1 MMVSAFTGCGF
12 DEDPL
17 QNRLNDIKNRIA
29 ALQSRIDEA
38 NKQVETLGLLTSGN
52 VVTSIDKNSD
62 GSYVLTYLDSKNEE
76 KTVVVAAMD
85 QLLNVPV
92 VGVRKDENGLYYW
105 TVTAG
110 GETKDITVDGQSV
123 PAAGRTPVISTDEQG
138 YWTVDGERILDS
150 AGNPIEATDGSAS
163 ILKSVTKDAEGNLS
177 ITLGDGS
184 QITIPVQN
192 SLNLSLSTSLNPTI
206 TNLGQELKIG
216 YDVTGSKADEAI
228 VAIAEAKS
236 VKAKLD
242 KTAKEVSVSFDSDFS
257 SGHLIMMATD
267 LDKATVLRPVFFN
280 KAKETKI
287 LISTADE
294 LVAFAQNVN
303 AQDGTENMDIYLE
316 KDIDISS
323 IKDWTPIGNGTFSG
337 TAVSGAAFKGTF
349 HGQNHTIKGMNI
361 TVPADAAK
369 GASYGLFGVL
379 DGATVKDLDIG
390 EGSSITSSAKLLT
403 CGGAIAGSV
412 VNSTVDHCTSSASF
426 DISGGTNNISQRFGG
441 IAGSVYSAG
450 EVIAQVTNSSNFG
463 IFKSV
468 NTTNS
473 KNGGTAFSIGGV
485 VGYAESASSALRV
498 MIKGCDNYGA
508 MNVQASRNAG
518 VVATLN
524 KNATVESCKNFADI
538 TNTDIKAS
546 NTRVAGI
553 VSALNAQTSAINCVN
568 KGKITFAVAGN
579 TTKGYAAGIV
589 GQTNDNSNVVEGCEN
604 YGEIRSDIFNATDA
618 TKRFIAS
625 IIANTNNKTITIRN
639 NKVGGKVG
647 PYSDESK
654 VVAITAENFA
664 DWIFF
669 TPKTQPS
676 IVSGNEFAGEV
687 LTKGI
692 ASADDFVEFAAA
704 VNAGASLEKWQD
716 AAGGINLLNDIDM
729 SSVKDWTPIGN
740 ATFAVVSNKLTVT
753 GPMFTGRFN
762 GQGYKIRNFKA
773 VSKVAETGGTFGLF
787 GVIGPGAVVEN
798 FIFESSCSLT
808 VQSPAKST
816 SHGLIAGLLYD
827 GTVRDVHSYAPMT
840 FQSKTGVK
848 NAAQFM
854 ALIGYVFTQNAEV
867 TIDSVDNFGEII
879 AENADGNNQ
888 GGANAFHIAGIVGF
902 STATVDTQHF
912 VTISDCSNEGNMT
925 SATCRTSGIC
935 AAANRR
941 TKMVNC
947 INKGNQLNS
956 CPGPDKGRIA
966 NIACNVANVSSMTG
980 CVNYG
985 DIISTTSARTAG
997 IANLSNNCEF
1007 TNCANYGNVQSDNK
1021 YRGLF
1026 WAYNNG
1032 LASWSSCVAGGTVG
1046 TYNDGKGVADE
1057 YTDAAKVNYLGVQGA
1072 SKTTLNDI
1080 TYLIG
1085 VKDPEPPVESNAKL
1099 KILFIGNSFTK
1110 DAVEHIPGL
1119 LAAAGIKDIKL
1130 YHMYYG
1136 GRRVYEYND
1145 GYTSS
1150 VDYHCYRCEN
1160 GATSWTDVTGHSLH
1174 EIVSS
1179 DKWDIVTIQEHT
1191 GRAVAWDWTASQKS
1205 AFQGLV
1211 DKIKA
1216 DCPDK
1221 TPDFYF
1227 IMSQAYHD
1235 MNKIATADRGQINFT
1250 TTEEMYNVIV
1260 GMTKKLMADIPFK
1273 DVIATGTCLQNLRT
1287 SDLNNGMCLTR
1298 DGYHMDYGISR
1309 YAAACMVF
1317 EKLISP
1323 SFDNV
1328 KLDKNTYRYGNSS
1341 TTSGSYS
1348 TPVTDANAPVALQA
1362 ARYAL
1367 QTPYQVTSMK

>member
-138 YWTVDGERILDS
+138 CWTVDGKRILDS
-150 AGNPIEATDGSAS
+150 AGNPIEAADGSAS
-163 ILKSVTKDAEGNLS
+163 ILKSVTKDADGNLS

-192 SLNLSLSTSLNPTI
+192 SLNLSLSTSLNLTI

-316 KDIDISS
+316 KDIDLSS

-390 EGSSITSSAKLLT
+390 EGSSITSSSKLLT

-426 DISGGTNNISQRFGG
+426 DISGGTDNISQRFGG

-625 IIANTNNKTITIRN
+625 IIANTNNK
-639 NKVGGKVG
+639 
-647 PYSDESK
+647 
-654 VVAITAENFA
+654 
-664 DWIFF
+664 
-669 TPKTQPS
+669 
-676 IVSGNEFAGEV
+676 
-687 LTKGI
+687 L
-692 ASADDFVEFAAA
+692 
-704 VNAGASLEKWQD
+704 SL
-716 AAGGINLLNDIDM
+716 I
-729 SSVKDWTPIGN
+729 
-740 ATFAVVSNKLTVT
+740 
-753 GPMFTGRFN
+753 
-762 GQGYKIRNFKA
+762 
-773 VSKVAETGGTFGLF
+773 
-787 GVIGPGAVVEN
+787 
-798 FIFESSCSLT
+798 
-808 VQSPAKST
+808 
-816 SHGLIAGLLYD
+816 
-827 GTVRDVHSYAPMT
+827 
-840 FQSKTGVK
+840 
-848 NAAQFM
+848 
-854 ALIGYVFTQNAEV
+854 
-867 TIDSVDNFGEII
+867 
-879 AENADGNNQ
+879 
-888 GGANAFHIAGIVGF
+888 HI
-902 STATVDTQHF
+902 
-912 VTISDCSNEGNMT
+912 
-925 SATCRTSGIC
+925 
-935 AAANRR
+935 
-941 TKMVNC
+941 
-947 INKGNQLNS
+947 
-956 CPGPDKGRIA
+956 
-966 NIACNVANVSSMTG
+966 
-980 CVNYG
+980 
-985 DIISTTSARTAG
+985 
-997 IANLSNNCEF
+997 
-1007 TNCANYGNVQSDNK
+1007 
-1021 YRGLF
+1021 
-1026 WAYNNG
+1026 
-1032 LASWSSCVAGGTVG
+1032 
-1046 TYNDGKGVADE
+1046 
-1057 YTDAAKVNYLGVQGA
+1057 
-1072 SKTTLNDI
+1072 
-1080 TYLIG
+1080 
-1085 VKDPEPPVESNAKL
+1085 
-1099 KILFIGNSFTK
+1099 
-1110 DAVEHIPGL
+1110 
-1119 LAAAGIKDIKL
+1119 
-1130 YHMYYG
+1130 
-1136 GRRVYEYND
+1136 
-1145 GYTSS
+1145 
-1150 VDYHCYRCEN
+1150 
-1160 GATSWTDVTGHSLH
+1160 
-1174 EIVSS
+1174 
-1179 DKWDIVTIQEHT
+1179 
-1191 GRAVAWDWTASQKS
+1191 
-1205 AFQGLV
+1205 
-1211 DKIKA
+1211 
-1216 DCPDK
+1216 
-1221 TPDFYF
+1221 
-1227 IMSQAYHD
+1227 
-1235 MNKIATADRGQINFT
+1235 
-1250 TTEEMYNVIV
+1250 
-1260 GMTKKLMADIPFK
+1260 
-1273 DVIATGTCLQNLRT
+1273 
-1287 SDLNNGMCLTR
+1287 
-1298 DGYHMDYGISR
+1298 
-1309 YAAACMVF
+1309 
-1317 EKLISP
+1317 
-1323 SFDNV
+1323 
-1328 KLDKNTYRYGNSS
+1328 
-1341 TTSGSYS
+1341 
-1348 TPVTDANAPVALQA
+1348 
-1362 ARYAL
+1362 
-1367 QTPYQVTSMK
+1367 

>member
-12 DEDPL
+12 DEDPF

-150 AGNPIEATDGSAS
+150 AGNPIEAADGSAS

-192 SLNLSLSTSLNPTI
+192 SLNLSLSTSLNLTI

-267 LDKATVLRPVFFN
+267 LDQATVLRPVFFN

-426 DISGGTNNISQRFGG
+426 DISGGTDNISQRFGG

-704 VNAGASLEKWQD
+704 VNADASLEKWQD
-716 AAGGINLLNDIDM
+716 AAG
-729 SSVKDWTPIGN
+729 
-740 ATFAVVSNKLTVT
+740 
-753 GPMFTGRFN
+753 
-762 GQGYKIRNFKA
+762 
-773 VSKVAETGGTFGLF
+773 
-787 GVIGPGAVVEN
+787 
-798 FIFESSCSLT
+798 
-808 VQSPAKST
+808 
-816 SHGLIAGLLYD
+816 
-827 GTVRDVHSYAPMT
+827 
-840 FQSKTGVK
+840 
-848 NAAQFM
+848 
-854 ALIGYVFTQNAEV
+854 
-867 TIDSVDNFGEII
+867 
-879 AENADGNNQ
+879 
-888 GGANAFHIAGIVGF
+888 
-902 STATVDTQHF
+902 
-912 VTISDCSNEGNMT
+912 
-925 SATCRTSGIC
+925 
-935 AAANRR
+935 
-941 TKMVNC
+941 
-947 INKGNQLNS
+947 
-956 CPGPDKGRIA
+956 
-966 NIACNVANVSSMTG
+966 
-980 CVNYG
+980 
-985 DIISTTSARTAG
+985 
-997 IANLSNNCEF
+997 
-1007 TNCANYGNVQSDNK
+1007 
-1021 YRGLF
+1021 
-1026 WAYNNG
+1026 
-1032 LASWSSCVAGGTVG
+1032 
-1046 TYNDGKGVADE
+1046 
-1057 YTDAAKVNYLGVQGA
+1057 
-1072 SKTTLNDI
+1072 
-1080 TYLIG
+1080 
-1085 VKDPEPPVESNAKL
+1085 
-1099 KILFIGNSFTK
+1099 
-1110 DAVEHIPGL
+1110 
-1119 LAAAGIKDIKL
+1119 
-1130 YHMYYG
+1130 
-1136 GRRVYEYND
+1136 
-1145 GYTSS
+1145 
-1150 VDYHCYRCEN
+1150 
-1160 GATSWTDVTGHSLH
+1160 
-1174 EIVSS
+1174 
-1179 DKWDIVTIQEHT
+1179 
-1191 GRAVAWDWTASQKS
+1191 
-1205 AFQGLV
+1205 
-1211 DKIKA
+1211 
-1216 DCPDK
+1216 
-1221 TPDFYF
+1221 
-1227 IMSQAYHD
+1227 
-1235 MNKIATADRGQINFT
+1235 
-1250 TTEEMYNVIV
+1250 
-1260 GMTKKLMADIPFK
+1260 
-1273 DVIATGTCLQNLRT
+1273 
-1287 SDLNNGMCLTR
+1287 
-1298 DGYHMDYGISR
+1298 
-1309 YAAACMVF
+1309 
-1317 EKLISP
+1317 
-1323 SFDNV
+1323 
-1328 KLDKNTYRYGNSS
+1328 
-1341 TTSGSYS
+1341 
-1348 TPVTDANAPVALQA
+1348 
-1362 ARYAL
+1362 
-1367 QTPYQVTSMK
+1367 

>member
-12 DEDPL
+12 DEDPF

-150 AGNPIEATDGSAS
+150 AGNPIEAADGSAS

-192 SLNLSLSTSLNPTI
+192 SLNLSLSTSLNLTI

-267 LDKATVLRPVFFN
+267 LDQATVLRPVFFN

-426 DISGGTNNISQRFGG
+426 DISGGTDNISQRFGG

-579 TTKGYAAGIV
+579 TTKGLRRR
-589 GQTNDNSNVVEGCEN
+589 NR
-604 YGEIRSDIFNATDA
+604 RSDQ
-618 TKRFIAS
+618 R
-625 IIANTNNKTITIRN
+625 
-639 NKVGGKVG
+639 
-647 PYSDESK
+647 
-654 VVAITAENFA
+654 
-664 DWIFF
+664 
-669 TPKTQPS
+669 
-676 IVSGNEFAGEV
+676 
-687 LTKGI
+687 
-692 ASADDFVEFAAA
+692 
-704 VNAGASLEKWQD
+704 
-716 AAGGINLLNDIDM
+716 
-729 SSVKDWTPIGN
+729 
-740 ATFAVVSNKLTVT
+740 
-753 GPMFTGRFN
+753 
-762 GQGYKIRNFKA
+762 
-773 VSKVAETGGTFGLF
+773 
-787 GVIGPGAVVEN
+787 
-798 FIFESSCSLT
+798 
-808 VQSPAKST
+808 
-816 SHGLIAGLLYD
+816 
-827 GTVRDVHSYAPMT
+827 
-840 FQSKTGVK
+840 
-848 NAAQFM
+848 
-854 ALIGYVFTQNAEV
+854 
-867 TIDSVDNFGEII
+867 
-879 AENADGNNQ
+879 
-888 GGANAFHIAGIVGF
+888 
-902 STATVDTQHF
+902 
-912 VTISDCSNEGNMT
+912 
-925 SATCRTSGIC
+925 
-935 AAANRR
+935 
-941 TKMVNC
+941 
-947 INKGNQLNS
+947 QL
-956 CPGPDKGRIA
+956 
-966 NIACNVANVSSMTG
+966 
-980 CVNYG
+980 
-985 DIISTTSARTAG
+985 
-997 IANLSNNCEF
+997 
-1007 TNCANYGNVQSDNK
+1007 Q
-1021 YRGLF
+1021 RG
-1026 WAYNNG
+1026 
-1032 LASWSSCVAGGTVG
+1032 
-1046 TYNDGKGVADE
+1046 
-1057 YTDAAKVNYLGVQGA
+1057 
-1072 SKTTLNDI
+1072 
-1080 TYLIG
+1080 
-1085 VKDPEPPVESNAKL
+1085 
-1099 KILFIGNSFTK
+1099 
-1110 DAVEHIPGL
+1110 
-1119 LAAAGIKDIKL
+1119 
-1130 YHMYYG
+1130 
-1136 GRRVYEYND
+1136 
-1145 GYTSS
+1145 
-1150 VDYHCYRCEN
+1150 
-1160 GATSWTDVTGHSLH
+1160 
-1174 EIVSS
+1174 
-1179 DKWDIVTIQEHT
+1179 
-1191 GRAVAWDWTASQKS
+1191 
-1205 AFQGLV
+1205 
-1211 DKIKA
+1211 
-1216 DCPDK
+1216 
-1221 TPDFYF
+1221 
-1227 IMSQAYHD
+1227 
-1235 MNKIATADRGQINFT
+1235 
-1250 TTEEMYNVIV
+1250 
-1260 GMTKKLMADIPFK
+1260 
-1273 DVIATGTCLQNLRT
+1273 
-1287 SDLNNGMCLTR
+1287 
-1298 DGYHMDYGISR
+1298 
-1309 YAAACMVF
+1309 
-1317 EKLISP
+1317 
-1323 SFDNV
+1323 
-1328 KLDKNTYRYGNSS
+1328 
-1341 TTSGSYS
+1341 
-1348 TPVTDANAPVALQA
+1348 
-1362 ARYAL
+1362 
-1367 QTPYQVTSMK
+1367 